1 MKLILT
7 SVLSGL
13 LLVCTASADLVVTL
27 TGSEPEGGAVKIS
40 KPVKGQS
47 SSTSVRF
54 KTNKAEGETDRDF
67 GQTFTTGNEGYY
79 LDRITLKL
87 GTQPIAPSVFGAHV
101 SVQLFEVS
109 GTAVLNDNG
118 TKTGKVADWCDD
130 PRVDDFMDGETY
142 ASVGIAR
149 SGRMPAYLR
158 AGQFVVLNFRAAER
172 VKLKPKTQYGFLF
185 MFDESAPD
193 RAVAFATNY
202 WSDYAGG
209 HAIRRDGEIAADM
222 EQRGAKQPTTKAG
235 TKSDV
240 YSDAI
245 FWVEGS
251 DTPSESPTAG
261 VDSADQSAAT
271 ASTTQAA
278 GRLPLPKK

>member
-13 LLVCTASADLVVTL
+13 LLASSASADLIVTL
-27 TGSEPEGGAVKIS
+27 AGSEPEGSGVKIS

-67 GQTFTTGNEGYY
+67 GQTFTTGEEGFY

-109 GTAVLNDNG
+109 GNAVVNDNG

-142 ASVGIAR
+142 TSVAISR
-149 SGRMPAYLR
+149 SGRMPAFLKPS
-158 AGQFVVLNFRAAER
+158 QLVVLNFRAADR
-172 VKLKPKTQYGFLF
+172 AKLKPKTQYGFLF

-193 RAVAFATNY
+193 RALAFATNY

-209 HAIRRDGEIAADM
+209 HAIRRDGDIPADM
-222 EQRGAKQPTTKAG
+222 EQRGAIHPTTKAG

-251 DTPSESPTAG
+251 DAAPESPTAQ
-261 VDSADQSAAT
+261 VDSDDQAAAA
-271 ASTTQAA
+271 ASTAQAS
-278 GRLPLPKK
+278 GPLPLPKQ

>member
-13 LLVCTASADLVVTL
+13 IFAASSSADLVVTL

-40 KPVKGQS
+40 KPVKGQT

-54 KTNKAEGETDRDF
+54 KSNKAEGETDRDF
-67 GQTFTTGNEGYY
+67 GQTFTTGNEGFY
-79 LDRITLKL
+79 LDSITLKL
-87 GTQPIAPSVFGAHV
+87 GTQPIAPSVFGARV

-109 GTAVLNDNG
+109 GNAVVNDNG

-130 PRVDDFMDGETY
+130 PRVDDFIEGEAYT
-142 ASVGIAR
+142 SIGLAR
-149 SGRMPAYLR
+149 SGQMPAFLKPS
-158 AGQFVVLNFRAAER
+158 QLVVLNFRAVDR

-185 MFDESAPD
+185 MFDESAQD

-209 HAIRRDGEIAADM
+209 HAIRRDGVIPADM
-222 EQRGAKQPTTKAG
+222 EERAAKQPTTKAG

-245 FWVEGS
+245 FWIEGS
-251 DTPSESPTAG
+251 DTVPERANADTDSNEQG
-261 VDSADQSAAT
+261 VTT
-271 ASTTQAA
+271 ASTVQAS
-278 GRLPLPKK
+278 GPLPLPGK